1 MASADM
7 ESIQTVL
14 LIVTAPAGLI
24 VNEQL
29 DCGVN
34 GAQTA
39 AELLTVLDARYSF
52 DNWGFVVA
60 SGHFPAIWVYS
71 AALEDPRQHAQD
83 QLDAAMAAW
92 RTSGAGGFTVTI
104 VASRGPAGPTA
115 TDDPALRA
123 TPGPFST
130 GRGGVELGG
139 PPGAADQ
146 TQPTLARMRAL
157 CLSGWT

>member
-7 ESIQTVL
+7 ASIQTL
-14 LIVTAPAGLI
+14 SLIVTAPDGL
-24 VNEQL
+24 VVFEPQL

-39 AELLTVLDARYSF
+39 AELFTVLDTSYSF
-52 DNWGFVVA
+52 DNWRFVVA
-60 SGHFPAIWVYS
+60 SGDPWAVWVYS
-71 AALEDPRQHAQD
+71 AALDDTRQHAQEE
-83 QLDAAMAAW
+83 LDAAMAAW

-104 VASRGPAGPTA
+104 GASRGPAGPTA
-115 TDDPALRA
+115 ADDPALRA

-130 GRGGVELGG
+130 GRGLVELGG
-139 PPGAADQ
+139 PPGVADQ

-157 CLSGWT
+157 CLSG